1 MSDPILFVCQL
12 NMVRSPMAEGLARKR
27 GLEAV
32 SCGLEPGE
40 TDEMMIAV
48 MREVGVDMSAHEPQ
62 SLQSVASQ
70 SFSKIIAFTEDSFA
84 AVQSVFG
91 DDAQVELW
99 SIPMSNTGSYDV
111 RAIMDSYRTIRTIIA
126 TRLDRLR

>member
-1 MSDPILFVCQL
+1 
-12 NMVRSPMAEGLARKR
+12 MAEGLARKR